1 MKPAYTR
8 ADPVSLSRTMMPIG
22 TAIMAATSR
31 KSFHSLS
38 LKFCRLMTVASRS
51 EVVIFD
57 ISAGWNLTGPSSNH
71 EWDPFTSLDTN
82 MTRTSKA
89 HTARYIG
96 TDALSQK
103 RGGRTK
109 RMKPASP
116 NEVSIH
122 TNCLPLRKPQSMM
135 EVGFS
140 EWMDA

>member
-1 MKPAYTR
+1 
-8 ADPVSLSRTMMPIG
+8 MPIG
-22 TAIMAATSR
+22 TTMMAATSR

-38 LKFCRLMTVASRS
+38 LKFCRLITVASRS